1 MEYNSEKQWLLQQL
15 NATRELLSVST
26 DSVLMQLSL
35 KNRIAEL
42 EAKLDSIEDCSV
54 PNTSISLWFSGNAT
68 MGSLGVKGAFMKDTI
83 ASVEGMIK
91 SATTRRLRSSQGKR
105 GTKKPQGAFYVTAL
119 TNGSFGYE
127 LSYMEEGTL
136 FGDPLVSESIGD
148 VICLIEETSAMNAN
162 IEEMIDKYP
171 IRLLSHLKDFYSTI
185 KKNSS
190 FLKVESGSLGIELDN
205 IHTEIGYENLC
216 SSNISEQND
225 VICGIFQG
233 AFVES
238 GKFEYTDENG
248 KLRHGSISD
257 DIDVEAITEIIK
269 RFTHQKCKMSVIR
282 HISSLANGKKSEQ
295 IELLSI
301 EEITEDEL

>member
-1 MEYNSEKQWLLQQL
+1 
-15 NATRELLSVST
+15 
-26 DSVLMQLSL
+26 
-35 KNRIAEL
+35 
-42 EAKLDSIEDCSV
+42 
-54 PNTSISLWFSGNAT
+54 
-68 MGSLGVKGAFMKDTI
+68 
-83 ASVEGMIK
+83 
-91 SATTRRLRSSQGKR
+91 
-105 GTKKPQGAFYVTAL
+105 
-119 TNGSFGYE
+119 
-127 LSYMEEGTL
+127 
-136 FGDPLVSESIGD
+136 
-148 VICLIEETSAMNAN
+148 MNAN

-257 DIDVEAITEIIK
+257 NIDVEAITEIIK

-282 HISSLANGKKSEQ
+282 HISSLANGEKSEQ